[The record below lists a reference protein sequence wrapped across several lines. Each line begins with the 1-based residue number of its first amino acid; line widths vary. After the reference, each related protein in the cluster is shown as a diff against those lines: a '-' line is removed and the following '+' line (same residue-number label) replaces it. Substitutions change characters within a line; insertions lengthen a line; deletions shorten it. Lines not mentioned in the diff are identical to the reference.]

1 MVKNIP
7 NGQKYPKWSKISQM
21 VKNIPNAPKIFQMA
35 INISTF
41 FDLRSSKMN
50 KNLDF

>member
-21 VKNIPNAPKIFQMA
+21 PLKY
-35 INISTF
+35 
-41 FDLRSSKMN
+41 SKWP
-50 KNLDF
+50 